1 MNSASTK
8 TDTSLWLTRWIPH
21 LLNWLD
27 INPLDLATFS
37 KEFTFKVNNYPMILS
52 NNITIINS
60 INKPKEYYIKLLL
73 LDYLLFEPVHT

>member
-27 INPLDLATFS
+27 INLLDLATFS

-52 NNITIINS
+52 NNITIINY